1 MSELLSR
8 TLFITSLI
16 VVPSIIFENIKQSLR
31 QASETTQLT
40 ILLFGLGVAILL
52 LILGIIAFV
61 VQSRSKTSKS

>member
-40 ILLFGLGVAILL
+40 ILLLGLSVAVIL
-52 LILGIIAFV
+52 LILGTIAFF